1 VTSNL
6 FWGSNSWALLFV
18 TTPTFITDLIA
29 KFYSCIGIVSDKQLA
44 VEQTISIIVD
54 KIDTDC
60 DGVGDNV
67 D

>member
-1 VTSNL
+1 MGV
-6 FWGSNSWALLFV
+6 LLFV

-29 KFYSCIGIVSDKQLA
+29 KFYSCIGIISDKQLA

-60 DGVGDNV
+60 DGVGANV